1 MKLQR
6 SWLKASKAVDKGMF
20 SSYRQVSN
28 RFDVQGSHINILNK
42 VIVNLQFEN
51 IMSCTCLSY
60 PLHCFG
66 YLFKWKCLTST
77 TKHRFRAPYTLFV
90 EKAYGTEENHA
101 ESIWVPRRMSRFSR
115 STLLYAINS
124 AECFPYKNI
133 YQTSIWRKNPQ
144 ISDAQ
149 MPQQW
154 HERLKFYVI
163 VVSTYLK
170 HVLYTHNICLTRIS
184 CGNISSSG
192 CS

>member
-101 ESIWVPRRMSRFSR
+101 ESIWVPRRMSRFLDQLCCML
-115 STLLYAINS
+115 STLLNV
-124 AECFPYKNI
+124 FHTKI
-133 YQTSIWRKNPQ
+133 YIRLQSEERIHKF
-144 ISDAQ
+144 Q
-149 MPQQW
+149 MP
-154 HERLKFYVI
+154 RC
-163 VVSTYLK
+163 
-170 HVLYTHNICLTRIS
+170 HNS
-184 CGNISSSG
+184 DMKDSNSM
-192 CS
+192 